1 MNGAIKSAVNYFG
14 EAGALD
20 RVHAGAPTEP
30 ADRTAR
36 VLVFFRSGGLRCE
49 GPPTG
54 CEDIGRRRASG

>member
-36 VLVFFRSGGLRCE
+36 VPVFFGAAADR
-49 GPPTG
+49 
-54 CEDIGRRRASG
+54 